1 MTEEHAPPLV
11 ILCREGEHFAWLSA
25 LAERRFLG
33 VENPVVLEP
42 ATGNPPEIV
51 RRARSEHGGAPLGV
65 VVADEPSALSAVE
78 AGADEAIAEDRL
90 DENSAY
96 GFIDRIVLRARL
108 RREQEQV
115 RALYVHSEKLAA
127 LGTLV
132 AGVAHEVNNPLTS
145 LLLSAEGL
153 KLRVNPL
160 HAALGQVEELVRAR
174 RGASLEDLQE
184 VLRMGR
190 TGAPLAETRELLQE
204 IESSAKTIAGVVRDL
219 KLFSRPDDDATPEVV
234 DIRALMDQV
243 LRIVG
248 RQIRAHGT
256 LELDYAEELPV
267 VVAPSARLA
276 QVFTNVLLNA
286 AHAITEV
293 ARPAHRIRISAR
305 SDEEA
310 VAVCISDSGPGI
322 PPNVVGRIFDPF
334 FTTKRQG
341 VGTGLGLCISRSIL
355 RRLGGDLLVE
365 SVHGDGA
372 TFIALIPLPDRRE
385 LFEAYRRTSSFS
397 APHSRAHPEKRVLVI
412 DDDERVL
419 RAFARTLSGLYD
431 VLLARD
437 GQEAIDLLQ
446 SGSRADVILTDVALP
461 EISGIVLYG
470 WLIKERPE
478 LAKHVI
484 FLTEEDQERP
494 SIVGETGQ
502 PVLQKPVSRDALLS
516 SVSAVL
522 ADAEARLPAHQR

>member
-1 MTEEHAPPLV
+1 V
-11 ILCREGEHFAWLSA
+11 ILCREGERFAWLVA
-25 LAERRFLG
+25 LAERRFPG
-33 VENPVVLEP
+33 IENPVQVEP
-42 ATGNPPEIV
+42 ANDDVREMV
-51 RRARSEHGGAPLGV
+51 RRARGAHGGAPLGIV
-65 VVADEPSALSAVE
+65 VSDEPAALLAVE
-78 AGADEAIAEDRL
+78 AGADEAIPEDRL
-90 DENSAY
+90 DADSAF
-96 GFIDRIVLRARL
+96 GFIDRILLRARL

-160 HAALGQVEELVRAR
+160 HAALGQIEELSRSKK
-174 RGASLEDLQE
+174 GASAEELHE
-184 VLRMGR
+184 VLRIGR
-190 TGAPLAETRELLQE
+190 TGAPLAETRELLHE

-219 KLFSRPDDDATPEVV
+219 KLFSRPDDDASPEVV

-248 RQIRAHGT
+248 RQIRQHGT
-256 LELDYAEELPV
+256 LELDYASDLPV

-286 AHAITEV
+286 SHAISEV

-305 SDEEA
+305 ADDEA
-310 VAVCISDSGPGI
+310 VAVCISDTGPGI

-372 TFIALIPLPDRRE
+372 TFIALIPLPDRRD
-385 LFEAYRRTSSFS
+385 LFEAYRRTSSVS
-397 APHSRAHPEKRVLVI
+397 APQAKPHPEKRVLVV
-412 DDDERVL
+412 DSDERVL
-419 RAFARTLSGLYD
+419 RAFARTLDNLHD

-437 GQEAIDLLQ
+437 GQEAIDLLE
-446 SGSRADVILTDVALP
+446 SGSRADVIVADVSMP
-461 EISGIVLYG
+461 DISGVVLYG
-470 WLIKERPE
+470 WLMQQRPE
-478 LAKHVI
+478 LARRVI
-484 FLTEEDQERP
+484 FVAEEDQERP
-494 SIVGETGQ
+494 TMVDETRQ
-502 PVLQKPVSRDALLS
+502 PVLKKPVSRDALLN
-516 SVSAVL
+516 AVGSIL
-522 ADAEARLPAHQR
+522 ES

>member
-1 MTEEHAPPLV
+1 MSEEHAPPLV
-11 ILCREGEHFAWLSA
+11 ILCREGERFAWLMA
-25 LAERRFLG
+25 LAERRFPG
-33 VENPVVLEP
+33 VENPVHVEV
-42 ATGNPPEIV
+42 ANDDVREMV
-51 RRARSEHGGAPLGV
+51 RRARGAHGGAPIGIV
-65 VVADEPSALSAVE
+65 VSDEPAALLAVE
-78 AGADEAIAEDRL
+78 AGADDALPEDRL
-90 DENSAY
+90 DEQTAF
-96 GFIDRIVLRARL
+96 GFIDRILLRARL

-160 HAALGQVEELVRAR
+160 HAALAQVEELAR
-174 RGASLEDLQE
+174 SKRGATAEELSD
-184 VLRMGR
+184 VLRIGR

-204 IESSAKTIAGVVRDL
+204 IESSAKNIAGVVRDL
-219 KLFSRPDDDATPEVV
+219 KLFSRPDDDAAPEVI

-248 RQIRAHGT
+248 RQIRQHGT
-256 LELDYAEELPV
+256 LELDYASELPV

-286 AHAITEV
+286 SHAISEV
-293 ARPAHRIRISAR
+293 ARPVHRIRISAR
-305 SDEEA
+305 ADDEA
-310 VAVCISDSGPGI
+310 VAVCISDTGPGI

-372 TFIALIPLPDRRE
+372 TFIALIPLPDRRD
-385 LFEAYRRTSSFS
+385 LFEAYRRTANVTSQQ
-397 APHSRAHPEKRVLVI
+397 PRPHPEKRVLVV
-412 DDDERVL
+412 DSDERVL
-419 RAFARTLSGLYD
+419 RAFARTLENMHD
-431 VLLARD
+431 VLLAHD
-437 GQEAIDLLQ
+437 GQEAIDLLE
-446 SGSRADVILTDVALP
+446 SGSRADAIVADVSMP
-461 EISGIVLYG
+461 DMSGVVLYG
-470 WLIKERPE
+470 WLLQHRPE
-478 LAKHVI
+478 LARRVI
-484 FLTEEDQERP
+484 FVTDEDQERP
-494 SIVGETGQ
+494 SMVSETEQ
-502 PVLQKPVSRDALLS
+502 PVLKKPVSRDALLN
-516 SVSAVL
+516 AVGNVFS
-522 ADAEARLPAHQR
+522 DEAPAGR